1 MVRESAANKIQMWLA
16 ASGVFC
22 VVLYVIGWGIMGMCI
37 PPWIPKASMS
47 PQQFF
52 DFYRDH
58 SSRIMWGMT
67 IASFAAGLFM
77 AFSCQV
83 SAQMWQRE
91 KDGHVLAL
99 VQLIGGVLTGWIGM
113 VGPMMW
119 LGLAEFSAQLDPAL
133 VKFFHFLTWYTF
145 DGTYWVTIA
154 QFGAIGLM
162 GLFDDDK
169 TPLFPRWTGGVA
181 GTVLAVSYTS
191 LAFIPFDHTGAFSY
205 DGLVN
210 MYWVWITFFWYCIF
224 VSVRCVKDLKRKNA
238 DAQTLTRGQSHPEPA
253 HRFDAAFAAR
263 GHSVEVD

>member
-1 MVRESAANKIQMWLA
+1 MVRQSAANKIQMWLA

-22 VVLYVIGWGIMGMCI
+22 VILYVIGWGIIGMGI

-47 PQQFF
+47 PQEFF

-67 IASFAAGLFM
+67 IGTFAGGLSM

-99 VQLIGGVLTGWIGM
+99 VQLIGGVLTGWCLM
-113 VGPMMW
+113 VGPMAW
-119 LGLAEFSAQLDPAL
+119 LGLAEFSTELDPAL
-133 VKFFHFLTWYTF
+133 VRFFHFLTWYTF
-145 DGTYWVTIA
+145 DGTYWVTTA

-169 TPLFPRWTGGVA
+169 TPLFPRWTGVA
-181 GTVLAVSYTS
+181 GTVLAVSYIS

-210 MYWVWITFFWYCIF
+210 MYWVWITFFWYLVW
-224 VSVRCVKDLKRKNA
+224 VSVCCVKDLKRRSVGTQKLA
-238 DAQTLTRGQSHPEPA
+238 PA
-253 HRFDAAFAAR
+253 HRLDAALAVHGQR
-263 GHSVEVD
+263 